1 MTASLRKE
9 GTKYTAAAHAAT
21 PHAAIPATWP
31 LLRPIVVQ
39 TQHASSVAR
48 FAARRSRTQT
58 MKNAKTYQFFDDPKR
73 IMAHFNINLLPP
85 RHAQLRLLKLLC
97 CCPCCGVIAQ
107 RIPIECANAPQ
118 VPVL

>member
-39 TQHASSVAR
+39 TKHASSVAR

-73 IMAHFNINLLPP
+73 IMAHFNINLLPATTRAITP
-85 RHAQLRLLKLLC
+85 PEAAVLL
-97 CCPCCGVIAQ
+97 
-107 RIPIECANAPQ
+107 
-118 VPVL
+118 PVLRCDRAENTN